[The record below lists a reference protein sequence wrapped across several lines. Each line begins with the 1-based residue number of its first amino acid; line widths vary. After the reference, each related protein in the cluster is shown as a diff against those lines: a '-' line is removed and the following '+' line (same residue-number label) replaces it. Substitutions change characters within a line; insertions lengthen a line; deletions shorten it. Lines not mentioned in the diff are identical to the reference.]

1 VSAAPP
7 VAERQ
12 GPAETV
18 AGFLAALAIFGGLI
32 AIAQRPVTIGLT
44 SLAIA
49 LIAAT
54 MAGGRNRHLAAAG
67 VAVATMGWLIGMIV
81 SVITSRPLW

>member
-1 VSAAPP
+1 VSTAP
-7 VAERQ
+7 VAERRQ
-12 GPAETV
+12 GSAETV

-44 SLAIA
+44 SLFIG

-54 MAGGRNRHLAAAG
+54 MAGGRNRNLAAAG
-67 VAVATMGWLIGMIV
+67 VAVAATGWLVGMIV
-81 SVITSRPLW
+81 CVITSRPLW